1 MERQSAGANTF
12 KTLPIY
18 FPPFARPAA
27 GVLIST
33 EGLASS
39 LNIIDPLTDTRWD
52 DLVARH
58 PSASAFHHR
67 GWLEALKQ
75 TYGYKPFVLTSAS
88 PGESLADGI
97 VACRITSWLT
107 GTRLVSLP
115 FADHC
120 EPLFSDSGDRHQLS
134 NRLVEECKQQHCKY
148 LEFRPFAKSADLGNE
163 FQPSESFYFHE
174 LDLAPSIEQ
183 LFKGLHK
190 DSIQRKIRRAEK
202 EQLSYDVGRTDE
214 FIETFYN
221 LLLITRRRHQ
231 LPPQPISWFRN
242 LAKNMGDALHIRL
255 ARKNGSPIAALLT
268 LRHRS
273 NIIYKYGCSDGAF
286 HQLGGMPFL
295 FWKLIEEGKA
305 TGATCIDFGRSEL
318 ENEGLVAFKDKFG
331 TTKRTLTY
339 FRYPQTAKQNA
350 HAWGDSGLARRV
362 FSILPDGVLSMAG
375 KVLYRH
381 IG

>member
-1 MERQSAGANTF
+1 
-12 KTLPIY
+12 
-18 FPPFARPAA
+18 
-27 GVLIST
+27 
-33 EGLASS
+33 
-39 LNIIDPLTDTRWD
+39 LNIIDPLTDARWD

-58 PSASAFHHR
+58 PSATAFHRR
-67 GWLEALKQ
+67 GWLEALKK
-75 TYGYKPFVLTSAS
+75 TYGYEPFVLTSALS
-88 PGESLADGI
+88 NEQLHNGI

-120 EPLFSDSGDRHQLS
+120 ETLFSDAGENLLLS
-134 NRLVEECKQQHCKY
+134 NRLVEECTRQHCKY
-148 LEFRPFAKSADLGNE
+148 LEFRPLHTPTDLGNE

-174 LDLAPSIEQ
+174 LDLGPSIEQ

-202 EQLSYDVGRTDE
+202 EQLSYEVGRTDE
-214 FIETFYN
+214 IIESFYN
-221 LLLITRRRHQ
+221 LLLMTRRRHH
-231 LPPQPISWFRN
+231 LPPQPKTWFRN
-242 LAKNMGDALHIRL
+242 LAEHMGEAVQIRM
-255 ARKNGSPIAALLT
+255 ARKNGVPIAALLT

-273 NIIYKYGCSDGAF
+273 TVIYKYGCSDEAF

-305 TGATCIDFGRSEL
+305 TGAERIDFGRSEM
-318 ENEGLVAFKDKFG
+318 ENEGLIAFKDKFG
-331 TTKRTLTY
+331 TTKRVLTY
-339 FRYPQTAKQNA
+339 YRYPRSKKHNA
-350 HAWGDSGLARRV
+350 HAWGDSGLARRF
-362 FSILPDGVLSMAG
+362 FSILPDGVLSVAG

>member
-1 MERQSAGANTF
+1 
-12 KTLPIY
+12 
-18 FPPFARPAA
+18 
-27 GVLIST
+27 
-33 EGLASS
+33 

-58 PSASAFHHR
+58 PSATAFHRR

-75 TYGYKPFVLTSAS
+75 TYAYEPFVLTSAS
-88 PGESLADGI
+88 PNEPLQNGI

-120 EPLFSDSGDRHQLS
+120 ETLFSDAGENLLLS
-134 NRLVEECKQQHCKY
+134 NRLVEECTRQHCKY
-148 LEFRPFAKSADLGNE
+148 LEFRPLHAPTDLGNE

-174 LDLAPSIEQ
+174 LDLGPSIEQ

-202 EQLSYDVGRTDE
+202 EQLSYEVGRTDE
-214 FIETFYN
+214 IIESFYN
-221 LLLITRRRHQ
+221 LLLMTRRRHH
-231 LPPQPISWFRN
+231 LPPQPKTWFRN
-242 LAKNMGDALHIRL
+242 LAEHMGDAVQIRM
-255 ARKNGSPIAALLT
+255 ARKNGVPIAALLT

-273 NIIYKYGCSDGAF
+273 TLIYKYGCSDEAF

-305 TGATCIDFGRSEL
+305 TGAERIDFGRSEM
-318 ENEGLVAFKDKFG
+318 ENEGLIAFKDKFG
-331 TTKRTLTY
+331 TTKRILTY
-339 FRYPQTAKQNA
+339 YRYPRSKKHSA
-350 HAWGDSGLARRV
+350 HAWGDSGLARRF
-362 FSILPDGVLSMAG
+362 FSILPDGVLSVAG

>member
-1 MERQSAGANTF
+1 
-12 KTLPIY
+12 
-18 FPPFARPAA
+18 
-27 GVLIST
+27 
-33 EGLASS
+33 
-39 LNIIDPLTDTRWD
+39 LNIIDPLTDPRWD
-52 DLVARH
+52 ELVARH
-58 PSASAFHHR
+58 PSASPFHRR
-67 GWLEALKQ
+67 GWLDSLKQ

-88 PGESLADGI
+88 QDEPLTDGI

-120 EPLFSDSGDRHQLS
+120 EPLFSDSGEKLLLLNHLA
-134 NRLVEECKQQHCKY
+134 EESKRQHCKY
-148 LEFRPFAKSADLGNE
+148 AEFRPLSVSGNLEKE
-163 FQPSESFYFHE
+163 FQLSESFYFHE
-174 LDLAPSIEQ
+174 LDLGPGLEQ

-202 EQLSYDVGRTDE
+202 EQLTYEVGRTDE

-221 LLLITRRRHQ
+221 LMLITRRRHH
-231 LPPQPISWFRN
+231 LPPQPKNWFRN
-242 LAKNMGDALHIRL
+242 LATNMGDALHIRV
-255 ARKNGSPIAALLT
+255 ARKNGAPIAALLT

-273 NIIYKYGCSDGAF
+273 TIIYKYGCSDGAF

-305 TGATCIDFGRSEL
+305 TGAERIDFGRSEM

-331 TTKRTLTY
+331 TTKRILTY
-339 FRYPQTAKQNA
+339 YRYPQTTKQSA
-350 HAWGDSGLARRV
+350 HAWGDSSLARLV
-362 FSILPDGVLSMAG
+362 FSILPDGVLSAAG

>member
-1 MERQSAGANTF
+1 LF
-12 KTLPIY
+12 KTG
-18 FPPFARPAA
+18 A
-27 GVLIST
+27 VLISN
-33 EGLASS
+33 EGFAQL
-39 LNIIDPLTDTRWD
+39 LNIIDPLADKRWD

-58 PSASAFHHR
+58 PSSSAFHRR
-67 GWLEALKQ
+67 GWLESLKQ
-75 TYGYKPFVLTSAS
+75 TYSYEPFVLTSAP
-88 PGESLADGI
+88 PGESLTDGI

-120 EPLFSDSGDRHQLS
+120 EPLFSDSGDKLLLS
-134 NRLVEECKQQHCKY
+134 NRLVQECTGQHCKY
-148 LEFRPFAKSADLGNE
+148 MEFRPLHTPAYLGIE

-202 EQLSYDVGRTDE
+202 EQLSYEVGRTDE
-214 FIETFYN
+214 IIESFYN
-221 LLLITRRRHQ
+221 LLLQTRRRHS
-231 LPPQPISWFRN
+231 LPPQPKNWFRN
-242 LAKNMGDALHIRL
+242 LAKNMGDALQIRV
-255 ARKNGSPIAALLT
+255 ARKNGIAIAALLT
-268 LRHRS
+268 LRHRTT
-273 NIIYKYGCSDGAF
+273 IIYKYGCSDEAF

-305 TGATCIDFGRSEL
+305 TGAERIDFGRSEM

-331 TTKRTLTY
+331 TTKRILTY
-339 FRYPQTAKQNA
+339 YRYPRSQKQSA
-350 HAWGDSGLARRV
+350 HAWGGSGLARRV
-362 FSILPDGVLSMAG
+362 FSILPDGVLSAAG

>member
-1 MERQSAGANTF
+1 M
-12 KTLPIY
+12 
-18 FPPFARPAA
+18 
-27 GVLIST
+27 
-33 EGLASS
+33 
-39 LNIIDPLTDTRWD
+39 NIIDPLTDPRWD

-58 PSASAFHHR
+58 PSASAFHRR

-75 TYGYKPFVLTSAS
+75 TYGYKPFVLTSAA
-88 PGESLADGI
+88 PGESLSDGI

-120 EPLFSDSGDRHQLS
+120 EPLLGDSGDRQLLS
-134 NRLVEECKQQHCKY
+134 NRLVEECTRQHCKY
-148 LEFRPFAKSADLGNE
+148 LEFRPLAAPADLGNK
-163 FQPSESFYFHE
+163 FQPGESFFFHE
-174 LDLAPSIEQ
+174 LDLAPSLEQ
-183 LFKGLHK
+183 LFKSLHK

-202 EQLSYDVGRTDE
+202 EQLVYEVGRSEE

-221 LLLITRRRHQ
+221 LMLITRRRHH
-231 LPPQPISWFRN
+231 LPPQPINWFKN
-242 LAKNMGDALHIRL
+242 LAKSMGDALHVRV
-255 ARKNGSPIAALLT
+255 ARKNGAAVAALLT
-268 LRHRS
+268 LRHGS

-305 TGATCIDFGRSEL
+305 TGATHLDFGRSEL

-339 FRYPQTAKQNA
+339 YRFPQTTKQAA
-350 HAWGDSGLARRV
+350 HSWGDSVLARRM
-362 FSILPDGVLSMAG
+362 FSILPDGVLSAAG
-375 KVLYRH
+375 KILYRH

>member
-1 MERQSAGANTF
+1 M
-12 KTLPIY
+12 
-18 FPPFARPAA
+18 
-27 GVLIST
+27 
-33 EGLASS
+33 
-39 LNIIDPLTDTRWD
+39 NIIDPIADTRWD
-52 DLVARH
+52 DLVDRH
-58 PSASAFHHR
+58 ASASPFHRR
-67 GWLEALKQ
+67 GWLETLKQ

-88 PGESLADGI
+88 PGESLTDGI

-120 EPLFSDSGDRHQLS
+120 EPLFSDTGEKQPLL
-134 NRLVEECKQQHCKY
+134 NRLVEESRRQHCKY
-148 LEFRPFAKSADLGNE
+148 LEFRPVLASADLGSE
-163 FQPSESFYFHE
+163 FRPSESFYFHD
-174 LDLAPSIEQ
+174 LDLRPSLEQ

-202 EQLSYDVGRTDE
+202 EQLSYEVGRTDV
-214 FIETFYN
+214 FIETFYT
-221 LLLITRRRHQ
+221 LMLITRRRHH
-231 LPPQPISWFRN
+231 LPPQPKNWFRN
-242 LAKNMGDALHIRL
+242 LAANMGDALHIRV
-255 ARKNGSPIAALLT
+255 ARKNGAAVAALLT

-273 NIIYKYGCSDGAF
+273 SIIYKYGCSDGAF

-305 TGATCIDFGRSEL
+305 TGAERIDFGRSEL

-331 TTKRTLTY
+331 ATKRILKY
-339 FRYPQTAKQNA
+339 YRYPQTANQTA
-350 HAWGDSGLARRV
+350 HAWRDSSLARLV
-362 FSILPDGVLSMAG
+362 FSILPDGALSAAG